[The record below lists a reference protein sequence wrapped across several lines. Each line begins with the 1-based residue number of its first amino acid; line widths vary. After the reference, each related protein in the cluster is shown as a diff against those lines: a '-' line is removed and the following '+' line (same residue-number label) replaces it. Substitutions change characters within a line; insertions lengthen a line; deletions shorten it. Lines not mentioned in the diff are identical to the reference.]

1 MMAAVA
7 GSSFGVIL
15 LGSVT
20 ALLWFAGRHGRNL
33 PPRLH
38 PWAYRL
44 LAFGMFTGGAAVAES
59 PLGGI
64 LVGWEA
70 GLLSVAGPVSTGT
83 GHEIVVIGGFAL
95 FLAAVLGAWLE
106 PGPKVAWFALAL
118 PFAAAL
124 SGGHLHGVLT
134 VLPVQ
139 QWAAQ
144 VSQWIGG

>member
-1 MMAAVA
+1 MTAAIA

-15 LGSVT
+15 LGAVI
-20 ALLWFAGRHGRNL
+20 ALLWFAGRHGGNL

-44 LAFGMFTGGAAVAES
+44 LIFGMFTGGAAVVVS

-64 LVGWEA
+64 LTGWEA
-70 GLLSVAGPVSTGT
+70 SLVSMAGPVRTGT
-83 GHEIVVIGGFAL
+83 GHEIVVISGFTL

-106 PGPKVAWFALAL
+106 PGPRVAWFALAL

-134 VLPVQ
+134 VFPVQ